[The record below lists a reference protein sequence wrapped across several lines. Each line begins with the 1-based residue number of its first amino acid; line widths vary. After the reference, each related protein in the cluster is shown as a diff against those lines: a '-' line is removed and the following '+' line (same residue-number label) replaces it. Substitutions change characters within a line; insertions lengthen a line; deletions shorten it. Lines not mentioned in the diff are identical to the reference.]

1 MHRKD
6 FDLIRNIP
14 LKFSESQ
21 YLFGY
26 QSRVK
31 ISLSSSYSS
40 CDLIN
45 KMPLVLWIEG
55 MYYRI
60 FVVHFCMF
68 WFLQKKII
76 CRISRHATSVFTSVF
91 PLNIQSIV
99 DIIIPNS
106 VICAYVMIFLEKRV
120 PYLPVVNGT
129 MDVLWI
135 SFVVHLEC
143 KFVAKLTSACKLLI
157 FGIIAFET
165 LHSLCAVPAIS
176 TIISLFNDIK
186 IHHVRKIRRN

>member
-1 MHRKD
+1 M
-6 FDLIRNIP
+6 IP
-14 LKFSESQ
+14 V
-21 YLFGY
+21 FGEF
-26 QSRVK
+26 K
-31 ISLSSSYSS
+31 SLQFNRYW
-40 CDLIN
+40 CVN
-45 KMPLVLWIEG
+45 V
-55 MYYRI
+55 
-60 FVVHFCMF
+60 FHFA
-68 WFLQKKII
+68 KKIFI
-76 CRISRHATSVFTSVF
+76 CRIHLHANFSIYASVF

-143 KFVAKLTSACKLLI
+143 KFVARLTSACKLLI

-165 LHSLCAVPAIS
+165 VHS
-176 TIISLFNDIK
+176 
-186 IHHVRKIRRN
+186 

>member
-1 MHRKD
+1 M
-6 FDLIRNIP
+6 LSIRCR
-14 LKFSESQ
+14 LFYESKGCIIA
-21 YLFGY
+21 YSLF
-26 QSRVK
+26 
-31 ISLSSSYSS
+31 
-40 CDLIN
+40 
-45 KMPLVLWIEG
+45 
-55 MYYRI
+55 I
-60 FVVHFCMF
+60 FACFGFC
-68 WFLQKKII
+68 KKII

-143 KFVAKLTSACKLLI
+143 KFVARLTSACKLLI

-165 LHSLCAVPAIS
+165 LHSLCAVPVIS
-176 TIISLFNDIK
+176 TIISLFNDIR
-186 IHHVRKIRRN
+186 I